1 MNSLKQL
8 NLCAVSGCLFLAAAN
23 AFAQP
28 IVYTTTEYTTFASI
42 DLGSDTSGLLSK
54 INPPDPLPLLSS
66 AVLADAGNSSSAS
79 GSANTGQ
86 LNVSTETVS
95 SSLFAVASAG
105 AGFSGMFTGT
115 GQRVDFKIDYSTS
128 GDNFGGGLGG
138 SQLFVTLL
146 SNGVTLFDQ
155 IFSDTALIQQ
165 SFILSSGSTN
175 LFDIQLISNAEADGS
190 LDNIMLG
197 SNIASAAF
205 SINAAPVPEPSMIWL
220 MLGGLGLLGIK
231 ARRKTSGAINK

>member
-1 MNSLKQL
+1 MSSLKQL
-8 NLCAVSGCLFLAAAN
+8 KLYAVSGCLFWAAAN

-28 IVYTTTEYTTFASI
+28 IVYASAEYTTFASI
-42 DLGSDTSGLLSK
+42 DLGADSSGLLSK
-54 INPPDPLPLLSS
+54 TNPPDPLPLLSS
-66 AVLADAGNSSSAS
+66 AVLADSGNSSSAS
-79 GSANTGQ
+79 GNANTGQ

-95 SSLFAVASAG
+95 SNLFSVGTAG
-105 AGFSGMFTGT
+105 AGFSGKFMGT
-115 GQRVDFKIDYSTS
+115 GQRVDFKIDYGTS
-128 GDNFGGGLGG
+128 DDSFGGLGG

-190 LDNIMLG
+190 LDNPVLG

-220 MLGGLGLLGIK
+220 MLSGLGLLGIK